1 MSTKPQ
7 TFEVANFVTPTI
19 PNAIA
24 TVCCDA
30 NGKFTVTKR
39 IGYVE
44 MGGKIDEKAIN
55 AAKQLVWQI
64 S

>member
-1 MSTKPQ
+1 MPKKPQ
-7 TFEVANFVTPTI
+7 TFKVANFVISI
-19 PNAIA
+19 PDAIA

-30 NGKFTVTKR
+30 NGKFTVTER
-39 IGYVE
+39 TGYVE
-44 MGGKIDEKAIN
+44 VAGKIDEGAIS